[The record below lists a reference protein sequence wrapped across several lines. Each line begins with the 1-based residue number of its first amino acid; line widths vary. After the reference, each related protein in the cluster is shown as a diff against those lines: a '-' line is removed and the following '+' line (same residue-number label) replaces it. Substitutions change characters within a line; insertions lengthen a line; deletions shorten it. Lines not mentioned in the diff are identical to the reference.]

1 MNKYKY
7 SIEVLELENVKNIN
21 LNIIKKQYHKMAL
34 KYHPDKNKSN
44 DSSMIFPIIQEA
56 YEYLTNIYKLNKNL
70 ENNQNSQNNQNN
82 DNNDKNNQNE
92 YVNMLNDFITIMLD
106 NINLSLIKEIVNIV
120 INSYTNISLQV
131 FEKIDKKTIISI
143 YTFLFE
149 YKNLL
154 FLNEDILNKILI
166 IIQNNYCNILYILN
180 PTLEDLLND
189 NIYKLDIDS
198 VIYYVPLWCKEVI
211 FEKEELQYTNYFY
224 NKQKDLIIIET
235 NEKETNEKETNE
247 KETNEIIVNCI
258 PILNNNITIDDENNL
273 FITINIDFTKD
284 LILNNNQDNFIDVNI
299 TDNLVFKIPINS
311 LFIKKKQNI
320 VFKNKGILKNNTD
333 FFDIREKN
341 RSDIIVTILF
351 T

>member
-21 LNIIKKQYHKMAL
+21 LNVIKKQYHKMAL

-44 DSSMIFPIIQEA
+44 DSSKIFPIIQEA
-56 YEYLTNIYKLNKNL
+56 YEYLTNIYKLNKNVENNQNL
-70 ENNQNSQNNQNN
+70 ENNQNNQN
-82 DNNDKNNQNE
+82 NE
-92 YVNMLNDFITIMLD
+92 YVNMLNDFVTIMLD

-180 PTLEDLLND
+180 PTLKDLLND
-189 NIYKLDIDS
+189 NIYKLDIDN

-211 FEKEELQYTNYFY
+211 FEKEELKNTNSFY
-224 NKQKDLIIIET
+224 NKQKELIII
-235 NEKETNEKETNE
+235 ETNEKETNE

-258 PILNNNITIDDENNL
+258 PLLNNNMSIDDENNL
-273 FITINIDFTKD
+273 FITINIEFTKD
-284 LILNNNQDNFIDVNI
+284 LLLNNNQDDFIDVNI

-311 LFIKKKQNI
+311 LLIKKKQKYI
-320 VFKNKGILKNNTD
+320 FKNKGILKNNTD
-333 FFDIREKN
+333 FFDIHQKN
-341 RSDIIVTILF
+341 RSDIIVIILF

>member
-1 MNKYKY
+1 
-7 SIEVLELENVKNIN
+7 
-21 LNIIKKQYHKMAL
+21 
-34 KYHPDKNKSN
+34 
-44 DSSMIFPIIQEA
+44 
-56 YEYLTNIYKLNKNL
+56 
-70 ENNQNSQNNQNN
+70 
-82 DNNDKNNQNE
+82 
-92 YVNMLNDFITIMLD
+92 MLNDFITIMLD

-154 FLNEDILNKILI
+154 FLNEDILNKLLI
-166 IIQNNYCNILYILN
+166 IIQNKYCNILYILN
-180 PTLEDLLND
+180 PTLKDLLND
-189 NIYKLDIDS
+189 NIYKLDIDN

-211 FEKEELQYTNYFY
+211 FEKEELQYTNSFS
-224 NKQKDLIIIET
+224 NKQKDLIITKTNEKETNEKETNKKETNEKET

-258 PILNNNITIDDENNL
+258 PLLNNNITIDDENNL

-284 LILNNNQDNFIDVNI
+284 LLLNNNQDNFIDVNI

-311 LFIKKKQNI
+311 LFIKKKQKF

-333 FFDIREKN
+333 FFDICEKN